1 LALGD
6 WGRIYFKE
14 TETTGMSEKRIGIV
28 GGGAWGTALAI
39 QAVRAGAQATM
50 LLRDGDLAT
59 RMNETR
65 ENDLYLPGITLPAG
79 LTATLS
85 ADDVLRADAVLLVT
99 PAQFLRESLT
109 AIADKWQPGVAAVIC
124 AKGIEKH
131 TGALME
137 NVVRDV
143 LGDVPIAVLSGPTF
157 AREVAAGLPAALTLA
172 CRDRKIGKNLV
183 AQIGTASFRP
193 YYSSDV
199 TGVEVAGAI
208 KNVLAIASGVVAGMK
223 LGDNAR
229 AALVT
234 RGLAEMSR
242 LVIAMGGR
250 AETLMGLAGLGDL
263 MLTCTGTLS
272 RNYSFGV
279 ALGQGQK
286 AADILASR
294 RSVTEGVHTAAS
306 VSAVASKF
314 GVEMPICNAVN
325 QVANH
330 HAPLRS
336 AIDTLLNRPFRDEQE
351 ASL

>member
-1 LALGD
+1 
-6 WGRIYFKE
+6 
-14 TETTGMSEKRIGIV
+14 MSEKRIGIV

-39 QAVRAGAQATM
+39 QAVRAGAQVHM
-50 LLRDGDLAT
+50 LLRDGDLAA

-65 ENDLYLPGITLPAG
+65 ENDLYLPGVKLPSG
-79 LTATLS
+79 LTATRNP
-85 ADDVLRADAVLLVT
+85 DDVLQTDAVLLVT
-99 PAQFLRESLT
+99 PAQFLRESLG
-109 AIADKWQPGVAAVIC
+109 AIANKWQQGVPAIIC

-143 LGDVPIAVLSGPTF
+143 LGDVPVAVLSGPTF
-157 AREVAAGLPAALTLA
+157 AQEVAAGLPAALTLA
-172 CRDRKIGKNLV
+172 CRDREIGKKLV
-183 AQIGTASFRP
+183 DMIGTASFRP

-242 LVIAMGGR
+242 LAIAMGGR

-279 ALGQGQK
+279 ALGEGQK
-286 AADILASR
+286 ATDILASR

-306 VSAVASKF
+306 VSAVAEKY

-330 HAPLRS
+330 EAALRDT
-336 AIDTLLNRPFRDEQE
+336 IDALLTRPFRDEQE
-351 ASL
+351 ARL

>member
-1 LALGD
+1 
-6 WGRIYFKE
+6 
-14 TETTGMSEKRIGIV
+14 MSENRKRIGIV

-50 LLRDGDLAT
+50 LLRDADLAA
-59 RMNETR
+59 RMMQNR
-65 ENDLYLPGITLPAG
+65 ENDLYLPGIPLPDG
-79 LTATLS
+79 LSATLNV
-85 ADDVLRADAVLLVT
+85 DDVVQADAVLLVT

-109 AIADKWQPGVAAVIC
+109 AIADKWHRDVPAIIC
-124 AKGIEKH
+124 AKGIEKN

-143 LGDVPIAVLSGPTF
+143 LGDVPVAVLSGPTF
-157 AREVAAGLPAALTLA
+157 AQEVAAGLPAALTLA
-172 CRDRKIGKNLV
+172 CRDREMGKNLV
-183 AQIGTASFRP
+183 EMIGTSAFRP

-242 LVIAMGGR
+242 LAIAMGGR

-272 RNYSFGV
+272 RNYTFGV
-279 ALGQGQK
+279 ALGQGQTT
-286 AADILASR
+286 AEILGAR

-306 VSAVASKF
+306 VTAVAEKY
-314 GVEMPICNAVN
+314 GVEMPICTAVN
-325 QVANH
+325 RVANH
-330 HAPLRS
+330 HAPLCETIN
-336 AIDTLLNRPFRDEQE
+336 ALLNRPFRDEHE
-351 ASL
+351 ARL